1 MSTLCWIQLSKA
13 ALLCYVITGY
23 KEKVFYSKGGEAL
36 AQAAQ
41 RRGGCSILG
50 GTQGQAGEGSEHL
63 MELWVSLC
71 IVEGCGL
78 DGLSMSLP
86 PETIL

>member
-1 MSTLCWIQLSKA
+1 
-13 ALLCYVITGY
+13 
-23 KEKVFYSKGGEAL
+23 
-36 AQAAQ
+36 
-41 RRGGCSILG
+41 
-50 GTQGQAGEGSEHL
+50 